1 MCDADDMI
9 PPPIPPK
16 RDRPVVFLSASV
28 SPPDDSQL
36 LTASAAFTLSQKD
49 EDRNGEMKGY
59 IELQR
64 ERESEGERRNNSKIK
79 RSEKKGKTG

>member
-1 MCDADDMI
+1 MCVCDADDMI

-49 EDRNGEMKGY
+49 EDRNEEMKGY
-59 IELQR
+59 IDLQR
-64 ERESEGERRNNSKIK
+64 ERERERERERQRERK
-79 RSEKKGKTG
+79 REN

>member
-1 MCDADDMI
+1 MI

-16 RDRPVVFLSASV
+16 RDSPVVFLSASV
-28 SPPDDSQL
+28 SPPDDSQF

-49 EDRNGEMKGY
+49 EDRNEEMKVY

-64 ERESEGERRNNSKIK
+64 EREREREEERRNNSKIK

>member
-1 MCDADDMI
+1 MCDADDKL

-36 LTASAAFTLSQKD
+36 LTASAAFTFSQKD
-49 EDRNGEMKGY
+49 EDRNEKMKEY
-59 IELQR
+59 VELQR
-64 ERESEGERRNNSKIK
+64 ERERK
-79 RSEKKGKTG
+79 RE